1 MLRIRT
7 MCMQSNQYRTEPPLC
22 AALFLA
28 LSMVSFG
35 SAEGMLWLEPL
46 PWLLLAT
53 AGGLWRGHGWAR
65 RLAMLLLAGL
75 LVLMAL
81 PGGTEFPPVRMLLID
96 PWTSAG
102 LEHHT
107 GLHPASGGALV
118 ASAML
123 LWLMSPRVRRAFA
136 LADLDAVRAGLPVLS
151 DSGFKDDH

>member
-1 MLRIRT
+1 MESKKRRI
-7 MCMQSNQYRTEPPLC
+7 EPPLS
-22 AALFLA
+22 AVLFLA

-35 SAEGMLWLEPL
+35 SAEGVLWLDPL
-46 PWLLLAT
+46 PWLLLGT

-65 RLAMLLLAGL
+65 MLAMVLLAGL

-118 ASAML
+118 AAAML

-136 LADLDAVRAGLPVLS
+136 LADLDAVRAGLPAPS
-151 DSGFKDDH
+151 DSAFRDDH

>member
-1 MLRIRT
+1 MESKKRRI
-7 MCMQSNQYRTEPPLC
+7 EPPLC
-22 AALFLA
+22 AVLFLA

-35 SAEGMLWLEPL
+35 SADGVLWREPL
-46 PWLLLAT
+46 PWLLLGT

-65 RLAMLLLAGL
+65 MLAMVLLAGL

-96 PWTSAG
+96 PWISAG

-118 ASAML
+118 AAAML
-123 LWLMSPRVRRAFA
+123 LWLMSPRVCRAFA
-136 LADLDAVRAGLPVLS
+136 LTDLDAVRAGLPTPT
-151 DSGFKDDH
+151 DSAFRDDH